1 MSRGEGIQGSQ
12 RMLDCREV
20 VRISAAQEL
29 WVPFPEDDETA
40 ERLEQ
45 SILKG
50 VFGKSGYDRGNG
62 PAQ

>member
-1 MSRGEGIQGSQ
+1 
-12 RMLDCREV
+12 MLDCREV

-29 WVPFPEDDETA
+29 WAPFPEDDETV